1 MSRISEL
8 LGKDITRLSKLV
20 GEYIK
25 MNTRV
30 DLGDARSGGY
40 PSTDDRV
47 SDGKRSGA
55 SNKPGKKK
63 VKGPKAQSSSFHL
76 LDNSCSLV

>member
-20 GEYIK
+20 DENIK

-55 SNKPGKKK
+55 SNKPGKRK
-63 VKGPKAQSSSFHL
+63 VKGPKAQSSSFHPL
-76 LDNSCSLV
+76 TNSCSLL